1 MAVYQGYCRLSRTVE
16 KTSVV
21 GLKTLPGVDSRVFYN
36 TGAQMRAGMAKTQTE
51 EYLRTKF
58 PNETHVNCDPNPK
71 ILNEGFG
78 INRDYV
84 MTCTVGS
91 KQVDFIFHDL
101 TEGNDAR
108 AATGM
113 DAMQCIISGG
123 TFQGESCRGPTQA
136 ECDALDA
143 ALRAKGSSEGAKWDD
158 DIRAC
163 IMGNA
168 MKTYK
173 RDVTTGYIVG
183 AVVIVGGTIAVI
195 GTGGA
200 AAPAII
206 GGAEMLVTDL
216 AINWAID
223 ANHRRLSK
231 GAATRF
237 GDFIEDADKCTDEQ
251 CALQVLKKHYKTL
264 SGVIDDLNT
273 EDHAT
278 IDAVMDRLIGLV
290 QTEFVACGT
299 DDAGQVIMASPAD
312 CAMQKSRLR
321 AIDYFGEWTEFALVV
336 GSIAIP
342 AGYFTNKFMK
352 MKNVS
357 KLAKLDDATDIK
369 QTGVSVLNG
378 LDPNFTKGTR
388 LDATELTLHAKRLEL
403 KQQLKQGKIVRN
415 TDDILLTPEMTKLAA
430 ADKWRHPSNPTRIYT
445 TEEMSDII
453 HRTRQ
458 YGGDPS
464 GLTGWEPVFD
474 DVTDVAK
481 SANNAS
487 TVPHIMLPK
496 SPVSALDNAKQK
508 LVDLGHGITDFDGL
522 INDFVHNNGP
532 FPGHFTRN
540 TLTDSE
546 FDALVA
552 WFKSEHNLT
561 LDVDNYGILKIDRPT
576 ITTVD
581 PVAAM
586 KAKLRSG
593 QNTSP
598 LDLAKQT
605 PTNNGGSAGYK
616 IMDDG
621 TIIRETPEA
630 VITKTTQAPMP
641 AIAADDVADV
651 SLPFHSTSQ

>member
-1 MAVYQGYCRLSRTVE
+1 
-16 KTSVV
+16 
-21 GLKTLPGVDSRVFYN
+21 
-36 TGAQMRAGMAKTQTE
+36 
-51 EYLRTKF
+51 
-58 PNETHVNCDPNPK
+58 
-71 ILNEGFG
+71 
-78 INRDYV
+78 
-84 MTCTVGS
+84 
-91 KQVDFIFHDL
+91 
-101 TEGNDAR
+101 
-108 AATGM
+108 
-113 DAMQCIISGG
+113 
-123 TFQGESCRGPTQA
+123 
-136 ECDALDA
+136 
-143 ALRAKGSSEGAKWDD
+143 
-158 DIRAC
+158 
-163 IMGNA
+163 
-168 MKTYK
+168 
-173 RDVTTGYIVG
+173 
-183 AVVIVGGTIAVI
+183 
-195 GTGGA
+195 
-200 AAPAII
+200 
-206 GGAEMLVTDL
+206 
-216 AINWAID
+216 
-223 ANHRRLSK
+223 
-231 GAATRF
+231 
-237 GDFIEDADKCTDEQ
+237 
-251 CALQVLKKHYKTL
+251 
-264 SGVIDDLNT
+264 
-273 EDHAT
+273 
-278 IDAVMDRLIGLV
+278 
-290 QTEFVACGT
+290 
-299 DDAGQVIMASPAD
+299 
-312 CAMQKSRLR
+312 
-321 AIDYFGEWTEFALVV
+321 
-336 GSIAIP
+336 
-342 AGYFTNKFMK
+342 MK

-651 SLPFHSTSQ
+651 INNLPSRAPQTLAEEKDVLDKLEDFFSANPNKKPSSMWSARSAAEDAYIKKYGPQLDEIGEHRLQSVLDDGYGLGNIDWEDLDFLKRERLGISDAEYDFIKSVENWLNLN